1 MSETEPIHVL
11 LADDHPALRRGVAL
25 FLAQAGGIA
34 VVAEASDGE
43 QALQRIGDLLP
54 DVAVLDIHMPGLT
67 GLEVTRRVR
76 AWGWRVGVLILSGYD
91 DDATLA
97 AVLDSGANGYVLKTA
112 ATEEILQAV
121 RDVHQG
127 KTVLD
132 AALQARAGGMVSAPP
147 AETGKAEAGEG
158 LQALTG
164 RELEILRLAAVG
176 QTNKVIAV
184 ACHIS
189 DRTVQVH
196 LAHIFSKLRVAS
208 RTEAVMQAIALGLVQ
223 PPVSRRGSPLTFDI

>member
-1 MSETEPIHVL
+1 MSEMAQIRVL
-11 LADDHPALRRGVAL
+11 LADDHPALRRGVGL
-25 FLAQAGGIA
+25 FLAQAGGIS

-54 DVAVLDIHMPGLT
+54 DVAILDIHMPGLT

-76 AWGWRVGVLILSGYD
+76 AWGWPVGVLILSGYD

-97 AVLDSGANGYVLKTA
+97 EVLDSGANGYVLKTA
-112 ATEEILQAV
+112 ATEDILQAV

-132 AALQARAGGMVSAPP
+132 AALQARVGNPAQAAAAGA
-147 AETGKAEAGEG
+147 AGSSDSK
-158 LQALTG
+158 QPLTG
-164 RELEILRLAAVG
+164 RELEILKLAAGG

-196 LAHIFSKLRVAS
+196 LAHIFSKLGAGS
-208 RTEAVMQAIALGLVQ
+208 RTEAVMKAIALGLVT
-223 PPVSRRGSPLTFDI
+223 PPVSRRGSPLSFDI